1 MKLENI
7 YPILVEIALLF
18 SNTIWHYIINLKVFV
33 SHHQQIPIF
42 SSSYMSLGS
51 TCEFEAALD
60 GILSNPVDSNEEFGK
75 NKHVQKSYLYVPQS
89 NTVVFYSGQKRS
101 NRTQPVELQKHHP

>member
-1 MKLENI
+1 MKQENI

-75 NKHVQKSYLYVPQS
+75 NKCAEESALCAAIKHCSV
-89 NTVVFYSGQKRS
+89 
-101 NRTQPVELQKHHP
+101 LQWAKKKQ